1 MDRLSILNKCTQS
14 GHQLT
19 PQRQIIIDE
28 FIKKDSGLSAYE
40 LLEIINLNDKSLNIS
55 TIYRILEFWVKLGV
69 LHKVESN
76 STYVLCNDEHENHNH
91 VLLLCTECN
100 KINESC
106 SISRE
111 FLSKSFPNFHIKSNQ
126 VIELKGICSDCT

>member
-1 MDRLSILNKCTQS
+1 MDRLSIFNKCIQS

-28 FIKKDSGLSAYE
+28 FIKKKSGFTAYE

-55 TIYRILEFWVKLGV
+55 TIYRILDFWVKLGV

-91 VLLLCTECN
+91 VLLLCTKCS
-100 KINESC
+100 KVNESC
-106 SISRE
+106 SISRD
-111 FLSKSFPNFHIKSNQ
+111 FLSKSFPNFHIKINQ
-126 VIELKGICSDCT
+126 VIELKGICSDCA